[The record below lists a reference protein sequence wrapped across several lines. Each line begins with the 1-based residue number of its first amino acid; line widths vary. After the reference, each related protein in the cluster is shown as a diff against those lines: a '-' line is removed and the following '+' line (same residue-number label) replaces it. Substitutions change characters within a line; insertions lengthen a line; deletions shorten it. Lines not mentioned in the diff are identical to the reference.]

1 MTFGVLFLNEEYAKE
16 YFNLK
21 NNRTWNKDDLVVELK
36 KGQML
41 INRDENEVEMLK
53 FQNHRARFDD
63 SNLTLTIAPT
73 MECNFVCPYCFEE
86 GVRYRRMDKEV
97 ENQVVKIVK
106 KIMLKISI
114 EEYIYITLC

>member
-1 MTFGVLFLNEEYAKE
+1 
-16 YFNLK
+16 
-21 NNRTWNKDDLVVELK
+21 
-36 KGQML
+36 ML
-41 INRDENEVEMLK
+41 INRDKNEVEMLK
-53 FQNHRARFDD
+53 FQNHRTRFDD

-73 MECNFVCPYCFEE
+73 MECNFACPYCFEE
-86 GVRYRRMDKEV
+86 GVRYRRMDKEI

>member
-1 MTFGVLFLNEEYAKE
+1 MTSGVLFLNEEYAKE

-41 INRDENEVEMLK
+41 INENQVEMLR
-53 FQNHRARFDD
+53 FQNHRARFND
-63 SNLTLTIAPT
+63 SNLTLTIATT
-73 MECNFVCPYCFEE
+73 MECNFACPYCFEE
-86 GVRYRRMDKEV
+86 EVRYRRMDKEV
-97 ENQVVKIVK
+97 ENQVVKFVK

-114 EEYIYITLC
+114 EEHIYITLC

>member
-1 MTFGVLFLNEEYAKE
+1 
-16 YFNLK
+16 
-21 NNRTWNKDDLVVELK
+21 
-36 KGQML
+36 ML

-86 GVRYRRMDKEV
+86 GVRYRRMDKEI
-97 ENQVVKIVK
+97 ENQVVKFVK
-106 KIMLKISI
+106 KNYAKDKYRRVYL
-114 EEYIYITLC
+114 YNTLLVYETASGAVKKSY